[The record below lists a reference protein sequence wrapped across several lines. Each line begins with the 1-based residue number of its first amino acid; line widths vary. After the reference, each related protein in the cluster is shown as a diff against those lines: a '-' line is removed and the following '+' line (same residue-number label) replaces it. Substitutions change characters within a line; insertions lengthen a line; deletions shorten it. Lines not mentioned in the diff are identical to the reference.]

1 MLKITKLKTISM
13 CDKNGNCY
21 EKYYPSDY
29 EYIEKINEII
39 DVVNKL
45 LEMKDVKN
53 S

>member
-1 MLKITKLKTISM
+1 MDKITKLKTTSM

-21 EKYYPSDY
+21 GKYYPSDY
-29 EYIEKINEII
+29 EYMEKINEII

-45 LEMKDVKN
+45 LEVQDVKN